1 MSPAG
6 PPPRSSHQAAIVTRG
21 GGQLWIFG
29 GEYTSPTES
38 QFYHYKVNY
47 LCFYYRVFNCLFK
60 KSFRKYLEYLTR
72 YLI

>member
-47 LCFYYRVFNCLFK
+47 
-60 KSFRKYLEYLTR
+60 
-72 YLI
+72 